1 MDEWLVRMQNR
12 FSLLVPRERIGVIIG
27 EDGKVKDR
35 IERIFKVNLNID
47 SESGTIEITQ
57 TQDGDL
63 TNILKARD
71 AVTAIARGFSPEDA
85 LKLKNDDIIL
95 DIIDLREIFGKS
107 DNDITRVKGRIIGR
121 NGKMR
126 RALEELTG
134 TDISIYGHTVAIT
147 GDYEAVSTA
156 REAISMLIEGKQH
169 STVYKFLRRRRHEEK
184 KKRMTEL
191 WIHP

>member
-63 TNILKARD
+63 TNVLKARD

-85 LKLKNDDIIL
+85 LK
-95 DIIDLREIFGKS
+95 
-107 DNDITRVKGRIIGR
+107 
-121 NGKMR
+121 
-126 RALEELTG
+126 
-134 TDISIYGHTVAIT
+134 
-147 GDYEAVSTA
+147 
-156 REAISMLIEGKQH
+156 
-169 STVYKFLRRRRHEEK
+169 
-184 KKRMTEL
+184 
-191 WIHP
+191 